1 MNHVSDSVKARAY
14 DSSLRAERA
23 RENRAAILRAAHELF
38 VTRGY
43 ASTSVAAIAREA
55 GVSPDL
61 IYKVFTNKR
70 RLLMEVLNFVVLQD
84 PEARSL
90 QEQEGPQAVK
100 AETDQRRQLAMLA
113 ADITASSIRSRP
125 VDDVFR
131 SAAATDPDIAER
143 HARVHQTRL
152 KNLRAAVGWVAANG
166 PLRAGVSVE
175 DAAATL
181 WLVTGPDSHRQMVDG
196 LDWEVERWRA
206 WVHSTIEAAIL
217 PPAETVGP

>member
-14 DSSLRAERA
+14 DSSIRAERA
-23 RENRAAILRAAHELF
+23 RSNRESILRSAYELF
-38 VTRGY
+38 VAQGY
-43 ASTSVAAIAREA
+43 ASTSVAAIARDA
-55 GVSPDL
+55 GVSADL

-90 QEQEGPQAVK
+90 QEQEGPQAIK
-100 AETDQRRQLAMLA
+100 AQTDQHRQVAMLA
-113 ADITASSIRSRP
+113 ADITASTLRARP

-152 KNLRAAVGWVAANG
+152 KNLRTAVGWVAANG
-166 PLRAGVSVE
+166 PLRAGVSE
-175 DAAATL
+175 DDAVATL
-181 WLVTGPDSHRQMVDG
+181 WLLTGPDSHRQLVDG
-196 LDWEVERWRA
+196 LGWEVERWQA
-206 WVHSTIEAAIL
+206 WVHSTIESAIL
-217 PPAETVGP
+217 PPAE